1 MNGDQ
6 RREVMRSLVRAAAAS
21 LPGPRD
27 VVDGFMCLATVVGL
41 VLVLEWVL
49 DTIRF

>member
-1 MNGDQ
+1 M
-6 RREVMRSLVRAAAAS
+6 RKVAEVLAAS

-27 VVDGFMCLATVVGL
+27 IIDGTFCLATVVGL

-49 DTIRF
+49 DTIKF